1 MKHIILSLFFCLS
14 ATTLLF
20 ISCRK
25 ETVSNEPAIMRIG
38 SATLTEKELI
48 NALGEDASPEEKL
61 NFIREWSNTEL
72 TYQAAIEMGLHKDED
87 TRRII
92 HDMERNLLSVLYI
105 QQAISD
111 AKPIE
116 LLASEI
122 QQEFRDSAHL
132 YVRQEPVIRAAR
144 IAVDNLRLARQ
155 IREGLSVENFR
166 IRSNAH
172 SLEETPA
179 FDEITF
185 APQSSFAPAIWNTV
199 FNTRINGLT
208 APLEENG
215 RFYIY
220 LILARENAGT
230 QAPLDEA
237 IDLIK
242 RNILTRKQNEIVGD
256 IFTRLRNCSDYS
268 FDREFMAN
276 LGKPKTATENVPE
289 TEAQAG
295 DE

>member
-1 MKHIILSLFFCLS
+1 MKHIILGLFFCLLT
-14 ATTLLF
+14 ATLLF
-20 ISCRK
+20 ISCR
-25 ETVSNEPAIMRIG
+25 EEIVSREPAIMRIG
-38 SATLTEKELI
+38 SASLTERELI
-48 NALGEDASPEEKL
+48 EALGEDATPEEKL

-72 TYQAAIEMGLHKDED
+72 TYQAAIELGLHKDEN

-92 HDMERNLLSVLYI
+92 RDMERNLLSVLYI
-105 QQAISD
+105 QQAVSD

-116 LLASEI
+116 LLSSEI

-132 YVRQEPVIRAAR
+132 YVRHEPVVRAAR
-144 IAVDNLRLARQ
+144 IAVDNLRLAWQ
-155 IREGLSVENFR
+155 IRDGLSVENFR
-166 IRSNAH
+166 ARSNVH
-172 SLEETPA
+172 SLEATPLFEEIA
-179 FDEITF
+179 FVPQSAF
-185 APQSSFAPAIWNTV
+185 APVIWNTV

-230 QAPLDEA
+230 QAPLEEA

-242 RNILTRKQNEIVGD
+242 RNILARKQNEIVGE
-256 IFTRLRNCSDYS
+256 IFTGLRNRSDYS

-276 LGKPKTATENVPE
+276 LGTPGTRANNVPE
-289 TEAQAG
+289 TEVQAV

>member
-1 MKHIILSLFFCLS
+1 
-14 ATTLLF
+14 
-20 ISCRK
+20 
-25 ETVSNEPAIMRIG
+25 MRIG
-38 SATLTEKELI
+38 AATLTERELA
-48 NALGEDASPEEKL
+48 NALGENATPEEKL

-72 TYQAAIEMGLHKDED
+72 TYQAAIEMGLHKDEE

-92 HDMERNLLSVLYI
+92 RDMERNLLSVLYI
-105 QQAISD
+105 QHAISD
-111 AKPIE
+111 AKPVE

-122 QQEFRDSAHL
+122 QQEFKDSAHL

-144 IAVDNLRLARQ
+144 IAVDNLRLAWQ

-166 IRSNAH
+166 ARSNAH
-172 SLEETPA
+172 SMEETPQ
-179 FDEITF
+179 FDEIAF
-185 APQSSFAPAIWNTV
+185 APQSSFSPAIWNTV
-199 FNTRINGLT
+199 FNTRVNGLT

-220 LILARENAGT
+220 LTLARENAGT
-230 QAPLDEA
+230 PALMEEVA
-237 IDLIK
+237 DLVK

-276 LGKPKTATENVPE
+276 LGRPE
-289 TEAQAG
+289 TTTDSVIQTEAQA
-295 DE
+295 EVE